1 VSLGGALRLW
11 VRLSLLFALGVV
23 LLGIADDAG
32 LPAARALLS
41 HLPGITKAAPHA
53 PASPPSASPTA
64 RADIPTSYRRWY
76 QQAAKSCPHLPWA
89 VLAAVGKV
97 ESDHGRS
104 RLPGVRSDANWAG
117 AAGPMQ
123 LGIGAKAGPTWQR
136 YRVDADHDGA
146 SVYDP
151 PDAITA
157 AAHKLC
163 ADGASHGDLKGAL
176 FAYNH
181 SGRYVDRVLALARR
195 YTTTRRAGR

>member
-1 VSLGGALRLW
+1 VSLSRALGLW
-11 VRLSLLFALGVV
+11 VRLALLFALGVV
-23 LLGIADDAG
+23 LLGIADDMG
-32 LPAARALLS
+32 LPGARALLGHPPVTHRS
-41 HLPGITKAAPHA
+41 TPARPVV
-53 PASPPSASPTA
+53 PASPAA
-64 RADIPTSYRRWY
+64 RADIPAAYLRWY
-76 QQAAKSCPHLPWA
+76 QQAARGCPGLWWT
-89 VLAAVGKV
+89 VLAAVGKR

-104 RLPGVRSDANWAG
+104 PLPGVRSGANWAG

-123 LGIGAKAGPTWQR
+123 LGIGGKAGRTWQR

-163 ADGASHGDLKGAL
+163 ADGARRGDLRAAL

-181 SGRYVDRVLALARR
+181 SARYVDQVLAI
-195 YTTTRRAGR
+195 AGRYRAAEAS